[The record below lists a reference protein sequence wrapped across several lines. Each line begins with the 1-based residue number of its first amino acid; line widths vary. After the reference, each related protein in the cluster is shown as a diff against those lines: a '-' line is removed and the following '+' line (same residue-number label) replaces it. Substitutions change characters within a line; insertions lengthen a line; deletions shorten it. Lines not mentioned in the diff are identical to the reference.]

1 MDSSMDD
8 YPVPAITQ
16 RFEHEIKHSRFITN
30 VGFTKNRDDASSL
43 IANIR
48 AEFPGANHHCW
59 AYIAGPPDDASQYNQ
74 SDDGEPRGTAGKPM
88 LNVLLHS
95 GLGNIV
101 VVISRYFGGIKLG
114 TGGLVRAYTQGVSEA
129 LKILETRRHQVT
141 TPLTISFKYS
151 LQGKIDYYLEVEKIG
166 IANKTFDSEVCYVLQ
181 VTASRLEQIKARLV
195 ELTQGQLGIQGS
207 PIKQF

>member
-1 MDSSMDD
+1 MDD
-8 YPVPAITQ
+8 YAVPSVTQ
-16 RFEHEIKHSRFITN
+16 RFEHEIKHSRFVTT
-30 VGFTKNRDDASSL
+30 VAFTKNRDEASSL

-59 AYIAGPPDDASQYNQ
+59 AYIAGAPDDANQYNQ

-129 LKILETRRHQVT
+129 LKNLNTRQRQVT
-141 TPLTISFKYS
+141 TPLTISFTYS
-151 LQGKIDYYLEVEKIG
+151 LQGKIDYYLEMEKIG
-166 IANKTFDSEVCYVLQ
+166 IASKTFDSEVCYVLR
-181 VTASRLEQIKARLV
+181 VAISRLEQIKARLV
-195 ELTQGQLGIQGS
+195 ELTQGQLGIKGS
-207 PIKQF
+207 PIK